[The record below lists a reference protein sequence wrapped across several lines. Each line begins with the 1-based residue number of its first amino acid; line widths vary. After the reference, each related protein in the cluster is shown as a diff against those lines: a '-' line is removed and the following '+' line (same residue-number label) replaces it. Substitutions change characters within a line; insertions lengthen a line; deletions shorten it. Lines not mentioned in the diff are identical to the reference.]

1 MFVIMLLAV
10 DGSVAR
16 HGLLCRPATR
26 AWIFGTIYPQLALW
40 ATDMSPAT
48 PAAKCPNF
56 WDPMRGPADASS
68 LPVVSQTTLNHR
80 LQAAIPPGI
89 KHGGAA
95 PYSNAYARTPPGVR
109 KSSLLTGGVAKYAQ
123 PPATGG
129 DPYRDQ
135 RRPR

>member
-1 MFVIMLLAV
+1 MFVIVPLAV

-40 ATDMSPAT
+40 ATDMSPAPAT
-48 PAAKCPNF
+48 PAVKCPNF

-89 KHGGAA
+89 KYGGAA
-95 PYSNAYARTPPGVR
+95 PYFNAYGSGRPSPPEGV
-109 KSSLLTGGVAKYAQ
+109 LAG
-123 PPATGG
+123 ATMLSWESGI
-129 DPYRDQ
+129 
-135 RRPR
+135 

>member
-1 MFVIMLLAV
+1 M
-10 DGSVAR
+10 GSVSR

-26 AWIFGTIYPQLALW
+26 AWILGTIYAQLALW

-80 LQAAIPPGI
+80 LQAAIPSGI
-89 KHGGAA
+89 KDNCVGPYVHAYGALPWVIA
-95 PYSNAYARTPPGVR
+95 NKNQS
-109 KSSLLTGGVAKYAQ
+109 
-123 PPATGG
+123 
-129 DPYRDQ
+129 
-135 RRPR
+135 